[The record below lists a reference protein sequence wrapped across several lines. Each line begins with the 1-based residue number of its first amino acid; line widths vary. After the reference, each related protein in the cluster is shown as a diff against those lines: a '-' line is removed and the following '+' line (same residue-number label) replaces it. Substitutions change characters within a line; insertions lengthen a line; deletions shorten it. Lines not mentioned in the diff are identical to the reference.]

1 MNKRA
6 EFIVSGIVQGV
17 GFRYFV
23 YHHAK
28 EQNLKGYTR
37 NLWDGTVEVIAEGS
51 EEQIDILHEL
61 LKAGPR
67 HARVDRCQITYSE
80 YTDQYESFEVF

>member
-23 YHHAK
+23 YQHAK
-28 EQNLKGYTR
+28 EQNLKGYAR

-61 LKAGPR
+61 LKTGPR
-67 HARVDRCQITYSE
+67 HARVDRCQVSFSE
-80 YTDQYESFEVF
+80 YSGQFENFDVF